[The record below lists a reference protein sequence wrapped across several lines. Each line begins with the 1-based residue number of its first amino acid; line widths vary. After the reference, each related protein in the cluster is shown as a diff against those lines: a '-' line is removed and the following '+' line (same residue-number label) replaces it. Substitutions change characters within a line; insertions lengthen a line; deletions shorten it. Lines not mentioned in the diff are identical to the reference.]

1 MSEDLAGAL
10 GQLAR
15 VAEGLRQESSKL
27 ATELDIRAAQ
37 ARYRRQ
43 LDEVM
48 GVMKRLAPDEKKQL
62 GVEANRVKGELE
74 SIVTERLAAL
84 AQGARAADL
93 SRTIDVTLPGRGAP
107 LGHLH
112 PLTQARRD
120 IERIFGELGFEI
132 ATGPQVET
140 DFHSFEALAMPKDHP
155 ARDMQDTFYITE
167 DVVLR
172 PHTSPVQIRT
182 MQAKKPP
189 VKIIA
194 PGTVYRR
201 DDDPTHS
208 PMFHQVEGLLVDT
221 NVSLGDLKGVLL
233 HFVRHFFGP
242 ESDVR
247 LRPSFFPFTE
257 PSAELDFQCV
267 FCKGKGCRLCKGS
280 GWMEVGGCGMVDP
293 EVYRQVGYDKY
304 DVTGF
309 AFGFGI
315 DRMAMLRHG
324 VGDIK
329 LLFENDVRL
338 LRQFR

>member
-1 MSEDLAGAL
+1 MSDLLSTAL

-15 VAEGLRQESSKL
+15 VAEGLRQDISKL
-27 ATELDIRAAQ
+27 TSELDIRAAQ

-48 GVMKRLAPDEKKQL
+48 GVMKRLPPDEKKPL
-62 GVEANRVKGELE
+62 GVEANRVRDELE
-74 SIVTERLAAL
+74 NIVKERLSVL
-84 AQGARAADL
+84 AQGARTADL
-93 SRTIDVTLPGRGAP
+93 SRSIDVTLPGRAAP

-112 PLTQARRD
+112 PITQARRD
-120 IERIFGELGFEI
+120 IEKIFAELGFEI

-140 DFHSFEALAMPKDHP
+140 DFHNFEALAMPKDHP
-155 ARDMQDTFYITE
+155 ARDMQDTFYISE

-172 PHTSPVQIRT
+172 THTSPVQIRT

-221 NVSLGDLKGVLL
+221 NVTLGDLKGVLL
-233 HFVRHFFGP
+233 HLFRQFFG
-242 ESDVR
+242 ESDIR

-257 PSAELDFQCV
+257 PSAEFDIQCV
-267 FCKGKGCRLCKGS
+267 FCKGKGCRLCKQT
-280 GWMEVGGCGMVDP
+280 GWMEMGGCGMVDP
-293 EVYRQVGYDKY
+293 EVFRLVGYDKY